1 MHTLLSL
8 LRAPVYVCAF
18 VFGVRFYFCVVVA
31 LRWCLCLFRVLGV
44 DFVLFRRSRCS
55 YFSLRSWAVK
65 LQVMAAEAREAEQT
79 SQESLE
85 VLAPTLKVSQWIF
98 AASLALQVIMM

>member
-8 LRAPVYVCAF
+8 LRAPVYVGAF
-18 VFGVRFYFCVVVA
+18 VSGVRFYFRVVVA

-55 YFSLRSWAVK
+55 YFSPRRWAVK
-65 LQVMAAEAREAEQT
+65 LHVMAAEAREA
-79 SQESLE
+79 QESFE

-98 AASLALQVIMM
+98 VASLALQVIMM

>member
-1 MHTLLSL
+1 
-8 LRAPVYVCAF
+8 
-18 VFGVRFYFCVVVA
+18 
-31 LRWCLCLFRVLGV
+31 
-44 DFVLFRRSRCS
+44 
-55 YFSLRSWAVK
+55 
-65 LQVMAAEAREAEQT
+65 MAAEAREAEQT